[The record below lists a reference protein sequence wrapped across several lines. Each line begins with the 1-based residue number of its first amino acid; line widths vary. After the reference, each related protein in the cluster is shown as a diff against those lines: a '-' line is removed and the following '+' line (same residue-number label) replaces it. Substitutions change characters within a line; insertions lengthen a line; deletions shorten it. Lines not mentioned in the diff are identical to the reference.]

1 MNFALGDRLGSTQA
15 KQEVEMLLDGKVA
28 VVYGAGS
35 IGGAVARGFGAEG
48 ARVFVGARTGAK
60 AEALASEIEA
70 AGGSARGLEVDAL
83 DESSVRGFVEAVV
96 GEAGRLDVSFNLI
109 SVGDVQGTPLVEMGW
124 DDFMAPIEA
133 AVRSNF
139 LTVNAG
145 VPHMNGGGV
154 VLFFGGEGD
163 PVPNYS
169 IGGFQIGMHAVEAM
183 RRQYASELGAAGV
196 RFVTLRTGGVPES
209 IAADF
214 EGASELREMLAA
226 ATLTG
231 RAATFEDVGTVAAFV
246 ASDKARTMTSATVN
260 VSAGALID

>member
-1 MNFALGDRLGSTQA
+1 
-15 KQEVEMLLDGKVA
+15 MLLDGKVC

-48 ARVFVGARTGAK
+48 ARVFIDSRTGAK
-60 AEALASEIEA
+60 AEALAAEIEG
-70 AGGSARGLEVDAL
+70 AGGSARGFEVDAL
-83 DESSVRGFVEAVV
+83 DEASVGGFVEEVV
-96 GEAGRLDVSFNLI
+96 TEAGRIDVSFNLI

-124 DDFMAPIEA
+124 NDFMGPIEA

-139 LTVNAG
+139 LTVKAA
-145 VPHMNGGGV
+145 VPHMPPGAA

-169 IGGFQIGMHAVEAM
+169 IGGFQIGLHAVEAM
-183 RRQYASELGAAGV
+183 RRQYASELGKAGV

-209 IAADF
+209 IAGDF

-231 RAATFEDVGTVAAFV
+231 RAATFEDVGAVAAFV
-246 ASDKARTMTSATVN
+246 ASDKALTMTAATVN

>member
-1 MNFALGDRLGSTQA
+1 
-15 KQEVEMLLDGKVA
+15 MLLDEKVC

-48 ARVFVGARTGAK
+48 ARVYVGNRTGSK
-60 AEALASEIEA
+60 AEALAAEIQGT
-70 AGGSARGLEVDAL
+70 GGSARGLEVDAL
-83 DESSVRGFVEAVV
+83 DEASVRAFVDAVV
-96 GEAGRLDVSFNLI
+96 AEAGRIDVSFNLI

-124 DDFMAPIEA
+124 DDFMTPIEA

-139 LTVNAG
+139 LTVKAA
-145 VPHMNGGGV
+145 VPHMPRGGA

-169 IGGFQIGMHAVEAM
+169 IGGFQIGLHAVEAM
-183 RRQYASELGAAGV
+183 RRQYASELGKAGV
-196 RFVTLRTGGVPES
+196 RFVSLRTGGVPES

-214 EGASELREMLAA
+214 EEASELREMLAA

-231 RAATFEDVGTVAAFV
+231 RAATFEDVGAVAAFV
-246 ASDKARTMTSATVN
+246 ASDKAQTMTAATVN